1 MEGKEF
7 FITSIGGLRD
17 TADLIVTRETFN
29 QNIKLSNFGKGV
41 KSIVFHLLTFKEND
55 GIHTPKWYYKK
66 RQQEIFGR
74 LPLDYDKAA
83 SLTDREAQMVVAQA
97 FFDLF
102 DKIKSEVEGYDFEGL
117 KKAMLEAIA
126 NNPSF
131 AKKSRFRVYS
141 DYEIPTGDLPE
152 YSKAIHPTK
161 YGNGVKKLFVTLAL
175 FKKPENW
182 RNTPPRFDK
191 NQKGLYLSILS
202 SINITDFSAELD
214 RNIDLIKA
222 EIQDFDFEL
231 LKADLLNFAEGLKV
245 AA

>member
-1 MEGKEF
+1 MENKDF
-7 FITSIGGLRD
+7 FINSIGGLRD

-29 QNIKLSNFGKGV
+29 QNIKLTDFGKGL
-41 KSIVFHLLTFKEND
+41 KCIIFHLLTFKEND

-66 RQQEIFGR
+66 KKQEIFGR
-74 LPLDYDKAA
+74 LPLDYEKAA
-83 SLTDREAQMVVAQA
+83 TFTDQEAQILVAQA

-102 DKIKSEVEGYDFEGL
+102 DKIKPKLKNYDFEGL
-117 KKAMLEAIA
+117 KKSMLEAIA

-152 YSKAIHPTK
+152 YSKAIQPAK
-161 YGNGVKKLFVTLAL
+161 YSNAVKKLFITVAL

-182 RNTPPRFDK
+182 RNPCPRFNKD
-191 NQKGLYLSILS
+191 QKGLHLSILS
-202 SINITDFSAELD
+202 SINIADISVQLD
-214 RNIDLIKA
+214 QNIDLIKT

-231 LKADLLNFAEGLKV
+231 LKTDILTIAKELIVMA
-245 AA
+245 